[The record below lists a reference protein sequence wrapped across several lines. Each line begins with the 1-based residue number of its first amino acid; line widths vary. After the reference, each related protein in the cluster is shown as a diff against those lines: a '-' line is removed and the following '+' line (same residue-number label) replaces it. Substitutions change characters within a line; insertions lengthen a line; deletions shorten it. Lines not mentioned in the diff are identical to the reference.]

1 MHASKTFAIASE
13 TEAFASLSTAHWG
26 LFRRQVVEMILATD
40 MAKHFELLAQFR
52 VAVTSPKLDE
62 ETSRFFLYKI
72 LLKCADIGHSAK
84 ITDLHEKWSL
94 RVMEEF
100 FKQGDA
106 EKAENLAVSMFCDRE
121 TTDVSKVIFIQS
133 QKGFLENLAFPLF
146 DAVATTMRCEV
157 IACTCVQQVT
167 RNAAFWTRKYKRRTS
182 SLRPQQIDL
191 IAERMPLSAANLL
204 SVPELDTSS

>member
-1 MHASKTFAIASE
+1 MMHASRSFQIAAE
-13 TEAFASLSTAHWG
+13 TSAFSALSPAHWA

-62 ETSRFFLYKI
+62 ESNRFFLYKI

-84 ITDLHEKWSL
+84 VTDLHEKWSL

-106 EKAENLAVSMFCDRE
+106 EKAENLAVSMFCDRDS
-121 TTDVSKVIFIQS
+121 TDISKVTA
-133 QKGFLENLAFPLF
+133 K
-146 DAVATTMRCEV
+146 
-157 IACTCVQQVT
+157 
-167 RNAAFWTRKYKRRTS
+167 
-182 SLRPQQIDL
+182 
-191 IAERMPLSAANLL
+191 
-204 SVPELDTSS
+204 